1 MEESVLVQELGK
13 LLRQQKAKE
22 EQAFVSQIAS
32 ITHEM
37 GVGVIAPAKP
47 ALTDH
52 HQEMAVFRLL
62 LLHGNEALDA
72 EQTVF
77 HHLVEKVLNDP
88 DLVFEDELAIRLI
101 AEAAQL
107 EAWPEKEYFIHHMDS
122 DIAAWAAGIL
132 AGGHTLSKA
141 FEDNYIDVSLP
152 ESTVKEQVKNVI
164 LHLKRKKFD
173 KNLNLALSMLEN
185 PEVSPEEMM
194 EILDY
199 IKAINIKKKE
209 IADDLGN
216 SISWI

>member
-1 MEESVLVQELGK
+1 
-13 LLRQQKAKE
+13 
-22 EQAFVSQIAS
+22 
-32 ITHEM
+32 
-37 GVGVIAPAKP
+37 
-47 ALTDH
+47 
-52 HQEMAVFRLL
+52 
-62 LLHGNEALDA
+62 
-72 EQTVF
+72 
-77 HHLVEKVLNDP
+77 
-88 DLVFEDELAIRLI
+88 LI

-107 EAWPEKEYFIHHMDS
+107 EAWPEKEHFIHHMDS

>member
-1 MEESVLVQELGK
+1 
-13 LLRQQKAKE
+13 
-22 EQAFVSQIAS
+22 
-32 ITHEM
+32 
-37 GVGVIAPAKP
+37 
-47 ALTDH
+47 
-52 HQEMAVFRLL
+52 
-62 LLHGNEALDA
+62 
-72 EQTVF
+72 
-77 HHLVEKVLNDP
+77 
-88 DLVFEDELAIRLI
+88 
-101 AEAAQL
+101 
-107 EAWPEKEYFIHHMDS
+107 MDS

-141 FEDNYIDVSLP
+141 FEDNFIDVSRP